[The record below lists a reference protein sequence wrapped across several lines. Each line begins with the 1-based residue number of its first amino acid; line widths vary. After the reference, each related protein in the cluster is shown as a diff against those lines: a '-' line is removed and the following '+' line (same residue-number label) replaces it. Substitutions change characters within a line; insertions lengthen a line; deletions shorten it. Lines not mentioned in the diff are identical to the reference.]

1 MTDFSNLA
9 DEKKPSETP
18 EARANE
24 TFRRIKQHQAAGRHD
39 AAMVLLDDLL
49 QEHPGNVRLQHYKGM
64 NLILMGRKDEGRAI
78 MEAALAMAPEDPL
91 QLCDLASHLAENGE
105 LDKATEYF
113 ETAVEVAPDY
123 AIARS
128 NLGAALVLQEKFQPA
143 IRHLERAIAL
153 DSSLI
158 DAHTNLATAFMRTH
172 QYDKAIDVLFR
183 ALAINPQAVG
193 AHISLAG
200 ALLRRERYESAEH
213 HARRALELAPNAPE
227 AALHLGNALASSGKM
242 EEAAEVLLKVA
253 RGPVMP
259 LAALSR
265 LIHLRKTTADSPE
278 QALLASALRQ
288 EDKLTTEQKATV
300 HFAAGKAFDDLGDY
314 ATAFAHF
321 RKAND
326 INKEIHPFDPVAAA
340 ERADR
345 VLEFCSPDLMTRCAG
360 GGLSETA
367 PIFICGMP
375 RSGTTL
381 MDQMFSRHP
390 KVQAGGEL
398 RSAVMSLARN
408 RRLRDALEEKL
419 PDAEI
424 NADDFSRLGEDYAA
438 SVHQEGITSEFH
450 TDKMP
455 ANYQYI
461 GLLALALPRA
471 KFLVMRRHPLDNLL
485 SNYMQHFGRNQPFST
500 DFAHLASV
508 YASFDK
514 AATHWASALP
524 DRVREVHYEDVTAD
538 PEGQMREVLDF
549 VGLDWTP
556 DVLDYKSSLRQVNTA
571 SVSQVR
577 EPIYRRAVERW
588 RRYGPAL
595 EPMARELRGFLTAE
609 ELAACGVTD

>member
-9 DEKKPSETP
+9 ESEQQTETP
-18 EARANE
+18 EQRAAE
-24 TFRRIKQHQAAGRHD
+24 TLRRIKQHQTAGRYD
-39 AAMVLLDDLL
+39 AAMSLLDSLME
-49 QEHPGNVRLQHYKGM
+49 EHPGNVKLEHYKAM
-64 NLILMGRKDEGRAI
+64 NLILMGRKDEGRAM
-78 MEAALAMAPEDPL
+78 MEAALAKAPEDPV
-91 QLCDLASHLAENGE
+91 QLCDFASHLAENGE
-105 LDKATEYF
+105 LERATEYF
-113 ETAVEVAPDY
+113 QAAVEVAPDY

-128 NLGAALVLQEKFQPA
+128 NLGGALVLQEKLQPA

-158 DAHTNLATAFMRTH
+158 DAHTNLATAYMRTH

-193 AHISLAG
+193 AHVSLAA

-213 HARRALELAPNAPE
+213 HARRALELAPNSAE

-242 EEAAEVLLKVA
+242 EEASEVLLNVA

-259 LAALSR
+259 LLALSR
-265 LIHLRKTTADSPE
+265 LIHLRKTTADSSE
-278 QALLASALRQ
+278 RKLLESALRQ
-288 EDKLTTEQKATV
+288 EHKLGKEQRATL
-300 HFAAGKAFDDLGDY
+300 HYAAGKAFDDLGEY
-314 ATAFAHF
+314 ATAFDHF

-326 INKEIHPFDPVAAA
+326 INKELHTYDPVAGT

-345 VLEFCSPDLMTRCAG
+345 LIEFCSPELLTRCAG

-398 RSAVMSLARN
+398 RSAVMAMARN
-408 RRLRDALEEKL
+408 KRIRDALEEKL
-419 PDAEI
+419 PEAEI
-424 NADDFSRLGEDYAA
+424 TSDDLSRLGEEYVA
-438 SVHQEGITSEFH
+438 SVHQEGIKSEFH

-455 ANYQYI
+455 SNYLYI
-461 GLLALALPRA
+461 GLLSLALPRA
-471 KFLVMRRHPLDNLL
+471 KFLIMRRHPLDNLL
-485 SNYMQHFGRNQPFST
+485 SNYMQHFGRNQPFSA

-514 AATHWASALP
+514 AATHWATALP
-524 DRVREVHYEDVTAD
+524 DKVREVHYEDVTAD
-538 PEGQMREVLDF
+538 PEAKMREVLDF
-549 VGLDWTP
+549 VGLEWTP

-588 RRYGPAL
+588 RRYGTSM
-595 EPMARELRGFLTAE
+595 EPMARELRDFLTEE